1 MSAHWFELLDPI
13 TRTQLRFSAV
23 GKDAGFGYWS
33 SDGSSQTWP
42 VALGISFLRA
52 DKAELAQ
59 QVCVLIK
66 KQDFASALALLL
78 QDTDDFAPVVP
89 QLNAC
94 RRIAERLLADDKK
107 LLACDMMQALEFGP
121 VANYFALRGS
131 APTFFSGIGLLKL
144 GVQPKRP
151 LIEVGCGVGHFL
163 SWLTTRGITVLGT
176 DTVFSKLCLASRYM
190 GIQPRHL
197 LCAVSGKKAPLPL
210 KTFQPS
216 HIFCHDV
223 FYFIKD
229 KSDSMADFRRL
240 AHLDGSIMIGHAH
253 LATADHGEVSGHPL
267 SVETYRHIASKN
279 AHFFDDAALVSPDVA
294 AIQAQHEISATAEAI
309 SFIEGK
315 LSTPSTDDSQ
325 WWDCPDETLFAP
337 LQVAWS
343 DSTRLTT
350 MNWPSEAF
358 AKEYQA
364 SDYLISAEN
373 PFEYLPFQG
382 SVESLPFHPGL
393 AVSAPFFALGIKP
406 LRWGI
411 IGGGWIAADYFVPA
425 FQFCPHARLVAVC
438 DIKSERLGAF
448 SHIPDLRTFSNL
460 GEMLA
465 TCELDAVYIAT
476 PNCFHAEIFETVAAH
491 GIRIL
496 CEKPIATNQLD
507 VDKIQA
513 CIHAS
518 PAFFQAAFDQR
529 YHPAH
534 VQLARRIAE
543 GVLGTVTQVRI
554 HYACWLD
561 DDWSK
566 VSATEN
572 WRVDPIRAGGGA
584 GFDLLP
590 HCLDLM
596 LMLTNDTVAAAHLL
610 YQGRVHKYS
619 HEYSAALK
627 VDDGALMTVMTH
639 SGILASMHVGYNCP
653 ENQPRRRI
661 EILGT
666 LGRVEAHNTMGQDA
680 GGELVW
686 QIQGNE
692 SRETF
697 PTGAAA
703 GPFVRQ
709 LDMLSRQW
717 IRGDLPRFPIERD
730 IELARCLI
738 RCDSQAKEIFNLQ
751 GLRS

>member
-1 MSAHWFELLDPI
+1 MSSHWFELLDPI
-13 TRTQLRFSAV
+13 TRTRLQFSAV
-23 GKDAGFGYWS
+23 GEDINFGYWS
-33 SDGSSQTWP
+33 SNDSPQTWP
-42 VALGISFLRA
+42 MALGISFLRV
-52 DKAELAQ
+52 DRAELAQ
-59 QVCVLIK
+59 QVCTLIK
-66 KQDFASALALLL
+66 MQDFVSAVALLL
-78 QDTDDFAPVVP
+78 QDTDDFAPAIP
-89 QLNAC
+89 PLNEC
-94 RRIAERLLADDKK
+94 LRIAERLLVDDKK

-131 APTFFSGIGLLKL
+131 APTFLSGLGLLKL

-176 DTVFSKLCLASRYM
+176 DSVFSKLCLASRYM
-190 GIQPRHL
+190 GIKPSHL
-197 LCAVSGKKAPLPL
+197 LCAVSGKKVPLPL
-210 KTFQPS
+210 ETFQPS

-229 KSDSMADFRRL
+229 KLNSIADFRRL
-240 AHLDGSIMIGHAH
+240 AHPDGSIMIGHAH
-253 LATADHGEVSGHPL
+253 LATADHGSVSGHPL
-267 SVETYRHIASKN
+267 SIDAYRQIATKD
-279 AHFFDDAALVSPDVA
+279 AYFFDDAALVSLDVA
-294 AIQAQHEISATAEAI
+294 ATRVQHEIAVTAEAI

-315 LSTPSTDDSQ
+315 LSTASTDNSQ
-325 WWDCPDETLFAP
+325 WWDCADEILFAP
-337 LQVAWS
+337 LQVTWS
-343 DSTRLTT
+343 DNARLTT

-358 AKEYQA
+358 AQEYQA
-364 SDYLISAEN
+364 SDYLTSTEN

-382 SVESLPFHPGL
+382 HVESLPLHPGL
-393 AVSAPFFALGIKP
+393 AVSAPFFALGVKP

-438 DIKSERLGAF
+438 DVKSERLNAF
-448 SHIPDLRTFSNL
+448 SHIPGLRTFSNL

-476 PNCFHAEIFETVAAH
+476 PNCFHAEIFEVVAAH

-496 CEKPIATNQLD
+496 CEKPIATNQPD
-507 VDKIQA
+507 IDKIHA
-513 CIHAS
+513 CIHQS
-518 PAFFQAAFDQR
+518 PTLFQAAFDQR

-534 VQLARRIAE
+534 VQLARRIAD

-561 DDWSK
+561 DGWSK

-572 WRVDPIRAGGGA
+572 WRVDPNRAGGGA

-596 LMLTNDTVAAAHLL
+596 LMLTDDTVAAAHLL
-610 YQGRVHKYS
+610 YQGRVH
-619 HEYSAALK
+619 EYSTDLG

-639 SGILASMHVGYNCP
+639 KGILVSMHVGYNCP

-661 EILGT
+661 EIFGT

-686 QIQGNE
+686 QIQGSE

-697 PTGAAA
+697 PAGLAA

-717 IRGDLPRFPIERD
+717 MRGDSPRFPIERD
-730 IELARCLI
+730 IELAKCLI